1 MNPFYTI
8 EYQISIFYQRDIVRF
23 CCKFTYTTTLKCAKA
38 NIWKVHNKLNL
49 VLSNISNSSELQK
62 EKTAR
67 LPQILSRLFTFMS
80 FGRDIEPTVLGNP
93 YKLA

>member
-8 EYQISIFYQRDIVRF
+8 EYQISIFYHRVRF
-23 CCKFTYTTTLKCAKA
+23 CCKFTYTTTLNCAKA
-38 NIWKVHNKLNL
+38 NIWKVRNKLNL

-67 LPQILSRLFTFMS
+67 GYPK
-80 FGRDIEPTVLGNP
+80 
-93 YKLA
+93 Y